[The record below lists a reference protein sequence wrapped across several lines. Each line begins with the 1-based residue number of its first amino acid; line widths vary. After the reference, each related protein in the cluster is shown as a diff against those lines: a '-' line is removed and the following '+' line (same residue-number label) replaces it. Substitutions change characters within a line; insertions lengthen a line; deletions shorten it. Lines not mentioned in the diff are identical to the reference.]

1 MRWLDGITNS
11 MDMSL
16 GKLWELVMG
25 RAADGSKFLTPAP
38 DHPGCMWTLNPTTG
52 VLGRNRHCFW
62 EHQPC
67 SLTQALAAEA
77 EGKWREG
84 STIYLHLG
92 VFLWSSK
99 PTSPS
104 PSREAMEREG
114 KSKRWSKHL
123 SETQTTTKKSQTG
136 SF

>member
-1 MRWLDGITNS
+1 MGSGIFWDVGIFLITTFLNS
-11 MDMSL
+11 FFPPDSEAAPVIL
-16 GKLWELVMG
+16 VYSWEESPIHKNENQG
-25 RAADGSKFLTPAP
+25 F
-38 DHPGCMWTLNPTTG
+38 H
-52 VLGRNRHCFW
+52 RHCFW

-67 SLTQALAAEA
+67 SLIQALPAEA

-84 STIYLHLG
+84 STIYLYLG

-99 PTSPS
+99 STSPS

-123 SETQTTTKKSQTG
+123 SETQTTTKKSRTG